1 MAFLFLVNAEV
12 SAQRPPKPAPNPNKA
27 ANREKFKNMT
37 PEQRADAAATRMTKR
52 YGLNADQ
59 TAKAKTAN
67 LAFVQCRQANKAAK
81 AAGTLNK
88 DNRQKCQDEHK
99 ASLKGVFTPEQYTKW
114 EADLQAAKARRQ
126 AHRGGKHPGKGKG
139 AKGGNDKGASPNPTD
154 KSDAGDNEDDVYEI
168 LDDM

>member
-59 TAKAKTAN
+59 TAKAKTSN

-126 AHRGGKHPGKGKG
+126 ANRGAKPNKGGK
-139 AKGGNDKGASPNPTD
+139 NKGASPNPTD